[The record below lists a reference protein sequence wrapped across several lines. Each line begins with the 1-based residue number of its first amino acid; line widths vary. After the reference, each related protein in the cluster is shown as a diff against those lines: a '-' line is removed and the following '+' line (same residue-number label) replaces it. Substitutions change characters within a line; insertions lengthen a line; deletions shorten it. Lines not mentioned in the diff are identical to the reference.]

1 MRSKTASIALAGF
14 ALVTASSFQMPTYVV
29 WNVSESMPRGL
40 YWIDHRP
47 ALRGDIAVVRLPE
60 AIAEFA
66 ARRDYLP
73 KAAVLIKQVAAMGG
87 DRVCRFG
94 TNVFT
99 NAHRRAS
106 AQIHDY
112 AGRLMP
118 IWSGCQLLKSHEVF
132 LLGLR
137 PGSFDS
143 RYFGSINA
151 SRIVGRATILWS
163 TD

>member
-1 MRSKTASIALAGF
+1 MIRGPIAITLMGLALIGGSML
-14 ALVTASSFQMPTYVV
+14 ATPCAV

-40 YWIDHRP
+40 YWIDNRP
-47 ALRGDIAVVRLPE
+47 ARRGDIVVVRLPE
-60 AIAEFA
+60 SIGDFA
-66 ARRDYLP
+66 AHRDYLP
-73 KAAVLIKQVAAMGG
+73 KSAVLIKQVAAMGG

-94 TNVFT
+94 TIFFI

-106 AQIHDY
+106 ARIHDF

-118 IWSGCQLLKSHEVF
+118 TWSGCQFLKSHEVF
-132 LLGLR
+132 LLGLGS
-137 PGSFDS
+137 GSFDS